1 MLIVYSSPGCA
12 SCRKAKR
19 FLADYHIPYV
29 EKNLYSNQLDKKEIK
44 YLLSRCENGTSDLI
58 ATRSKKYKELHGA
71 LEDMS
76 TNELVS
82 FIQENPSI
90 LKRPILLSPDSM
102 VIGYDEDEI
111 TTFVPLKD
119 RMKYNTH
126 SASELGSACM
136 NL

>member
-1 MLIVYSSPGCA
+1 
-12 SCRKAKR
+12 
-19 FLADYHIPYV
+19 LADYHIPYV
-29 EKNLYSNQLDKKEIK
+29 EKNLYSNQLDQKEIK

-58 ATRSKKYKELHGA
+58 ATRSKKYKELNGA

-90 LKRPILLSPDSM
+90 LKRPILLSPDSI

-119 RMKYNTH
+119 RMKYNPH
-126 SASELGSACM
+126 PASELGSACM